1 MFNND
6 DLNFDPFA
14 TDFDFN
20 ETVQSTQPQVQQATV
35 RPQAVSQTAQAVK
48 PVRPAKPQVQQ
59 ATVRPQAVH
68 NQSTTISS
76 YSANV
81 SQVQPVYN
89 NTSTTIPQQA
99 TQTIIEGA
107 QGTTV
112 FGSRTNR
119 ESTSFNEP
127 IVSKYIEW
135 KSTLKSFCYYDSN
148 AKQLVP
154 VDPSTEFIPLTAT
167 LSIKGTHQVGK
178 KGTPSLHWN
187 NVYSNEFTNY
197 NSDYIVVREKDSYNG
212 TVEEIAQGTY
222 TRDIKPV
229 VSELPYANFTI
240 NVYCLVRGSDEVV
253 KFMFYKS
260 SRDVGFDI
268 SNNRMQ
274 GQCFKLDA
282 YEEAGSAIKYNI
294 PVLAFNRITIEEDTK
309 ATELAKEI
317 EDKLS
322 ARNKSFLGNLKRQQP
337 VQAVQQPVALTQD
350 QVDYY
355 NSGYDD
361 FNYMG

>member
-6 DLNFDPFA
+6 DFNFDPFA
-14 TDFDFN
+14 TDFEFS
-20 ETVQSTQPQVQQATV
+20 ETVQPAQPQKSMQPVQPVQQVQSVRPVQQAQPT
-35 RPQAVSQTAQAVK
+35 RPVQPVQPTQ
-48 PVRPAKPQVQQ
+48 PVRPVVP
-59 ATVRPQAVH
+59 
-68 NQSTTISS
+68 
-76 YSANV
+76 
-81 SQVQPVYN
+81 VQPVAPVQPV
-89 NTSTTIPQQA
+89 TPVQQPVV
-99 TQTIIEGA
+99 EPV
-107 QGTTV
+107 QGGTV
-112 FGSRTNR
+112 FGSRTNK
-119 ESTSFNEP
+119 ETVGFNEQ
-127 IVSKYIEW
+127 IVSKWIEW
-135 KSTLKSFCYYDSN
+135 KSSLKSFCYYDSN

-154 VDPSTEFIPLTAT
+154 VDPNLEFIPLTAT

-212 TVEEIAQGTY
+212 TTEDIAQGTY
-222 TRDIKPV
+222 TKDIKPV
-229 VSELPYANFTI
+229 ISELPYANFTI
-240 NVYCLVRGSDEVV
+240 NVYCLVRGTEEVV

-294 PVLAFNRITIEEDTK
+294 PVLAFSRITIEEDSK
-309 ATELAKEI
+309 ATDLAKEI
-317 EDKLS
+317 EAKLS
-322 ARNKSFLGNLKRQQP
+322 ARNKAFLGNLMKQQP
-337 VQAVQQPVALTQD
+337 VQPVQQNVQLTPD

-355 NSGYDD
+355 NSSYDD